1 MIFKDIYYR
10 SPSLFN
16 ELKKCIDLDIKSVDV
31 IVYEY
36 KVSSPYGIGSDKWKY
51 EIFYTINSNYNDK
64 LCFSFDVSS
73 SERKKFR
80 KLLSKKYIINI
91 LKRFSGNPSLPMIES
106 KYDYSNR
113 EDILLPHLSCRKI
126 LSQIFNL

>member
-1 MIFKDIYYR
+1 MIFKDIYY

-16 ELKKCIDLDIKSVDV
+16 ELKKCVDLDIKLVDV

-36 KVSSPYGIGSDKWKY
+36 KISLPYGSDKWKY
-51 EIFYTINSNYNDK
+51 EIFYTINNNHNDK
-64 LCFSFDVSS
+64 LCFSFDVSYS

-91 LKRFSGNPSLPMIES
+91 LKRFSGNPSLSMIES

-126 LSQIFNL
+126 LSQTFNL